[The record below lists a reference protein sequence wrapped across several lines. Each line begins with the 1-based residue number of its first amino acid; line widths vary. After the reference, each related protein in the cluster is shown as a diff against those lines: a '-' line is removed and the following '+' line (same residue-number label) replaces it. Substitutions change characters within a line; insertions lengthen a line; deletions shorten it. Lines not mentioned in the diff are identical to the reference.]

1 VRFRINIAINNTRRM
16 LRSIIVVAT
25 LFTAVLSKLLMV
37 QELFRHGARYPIY
50 TGLDNY
56 TTYALTGQLEGSNSK

>member
-1 VRFRINIAINNTRRM
+1 M

-37 QELFRHGARYPIY
+37 QELFRHGARFPIY